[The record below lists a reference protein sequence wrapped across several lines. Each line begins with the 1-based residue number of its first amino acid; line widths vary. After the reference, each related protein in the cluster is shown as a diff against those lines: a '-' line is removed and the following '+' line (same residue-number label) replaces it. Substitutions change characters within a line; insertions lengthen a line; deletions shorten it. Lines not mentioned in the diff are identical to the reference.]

1 MTNNKAKYK
10 MGLYKDGK
18 LVKAFDNA
26 YDAYE
31 YAVVDYSETKEAGEV
46 KYIRKLQKSE
56 NVITSI
62 TVKHVKKR
70 SFWGMLKSLLKR

>member
-10 MGLYKDGK
+10 MGLFKDGE
-18 LVKAFDNA
+18 LVKTFDNP

-31 YAVVDYSETKEAGEV
+31 YAVVDYSETKKAGEV
-46 KYIRKLQKSE
+46 KYIKKIQKSE

-62 TVKHVKKR
+62 RVQPVKKK
-70 SFWGMLKSLLKR
+70 SFCGMLKSLLTR